1 MHGSLCTSCVIIAT
15 NSIDGII
22 KNLYVERFTEF
33 NKERSNEVN
42 GKAFPLFR
50 TSRENVYSTPFLCTQ
65 IILFQLD

>member
-42 GKAFPLFR
+42 GKTFP
-50 TSRENVYSTPFLCTQ
+50 T
-65 IILFQLD
+65 I